1 MAEQTGYTLK
11 RLTKT
16 GQNLLILDTICKKN
30 FRGQAPGP
38 HLSKIEPSS
47 LPLGLRP
54 CDGSLT
60 A

>member
-1 MAEQTGYTLK
+1 MNVNLK
-11 RLTKT
+11 LLTKI

-38 HLSKIEPSS
+38 HLPKVELPS

-54 CDGSLT
+54 CSFRGV
-60 A
+60 AG